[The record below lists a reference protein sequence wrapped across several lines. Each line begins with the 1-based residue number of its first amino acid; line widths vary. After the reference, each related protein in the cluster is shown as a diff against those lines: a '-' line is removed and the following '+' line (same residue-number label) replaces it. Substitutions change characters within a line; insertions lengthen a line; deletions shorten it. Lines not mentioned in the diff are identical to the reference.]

1 MIKERLFTP
10 GPVPLPPQVIR
21 ALGQQIIHH
30 RTPEFTNIF
39 LQTRENLQ
47 RLLNTSRDV
56 LMFASSG
63 TGTMEACIVNFF
75 SRGDKVLAI
84 NAGKFG
90 ERWRDL
96 GLSYGLDVIDYQ
108 IEWGKTY
115 DKERVREI
123 LTDNPDTKGI
133 LVQHSETSTTTLHD
147 LEFLAEMSNSLED
160 CLLVVDGITSV
171 GVYRVFPEEIG
182 IDLLIA
188 GSQKALMLPPGL
200 SVLYYSE
207 KAQRRL
213 DKSDLPKYYFS
224 VKAESKKQAK
234 GQTAYT
240 PAINLIVALN
250 ESLKMILDEGLE
262 NLERRHET
270 LAQMTREA
278 MKELGLRLLSESP
291 SNSATGVF
299 TPEGIDADLFRKEL
313 QKIGVRV
320 AGGQDHL
327 KGKIIRIAH
336 MGYFDYLDMIE
347 VISAIEITLHK
358 MGYKVE
364 LGKGVKRAQEILT
377 NNLQGVA

>member
-10 GPVPLPPQVIR
+10 GPVPLPPQVIK

-39 LQTRENLQ
+39 LQTREKLQ
-47 RLLNTSRDV
+47 KLLNTNRDV

-63 TGTMEACIVNFF
+63 TGAMEASIVNFF
-75 SRGDKVLAI
+75 NEKDKVLVI

-96 GLSYGLDVIDYQ
+96 AKTFGLQVIDYQ

-115 DKERVREI
+115 DKDKVSEFVKN
-123 LTDNPDTKGI
+123 NPDLKGI

-147 LEFLAEMSNSLED
+147 LKFLAEMSASLED

-171 GVYRVFPEEIG
+171 GVYKVFPEEIG
-182 IDLLIA
+182 IDILIT

-200 SVLYYSE
+200 SILYYSE
-207 KAQRRL
+207 KAEKRL
-213 DKSDLPKYYFS
+213 EKSNLPKYYFS
-224 VKAESKKQAK
+224 VKAESKKQGK

-240 PAINLIVALN
+240 PAINLIIALN
-250 ESLKMILDEGLE
+250 ESLNLILEEGLD
-262 NLERRHET
+262 NLEKRHFI
-270 LAQMTREA
+270 LAQMTRQA
-278 MKELGLRLLSESP
+278 MKELGLKLLSESP

-299 TPEGIDADLFRKEL
+299 TPEGIDADKFRKDL
-313 QKIGVRV
+313 LKIGVRV

-327 KGKIIRIAH
+327 KGRIIRIAH

-347 VISAIEITLHK
+347 VISAIEIALYK
-358 MGYKVE
+358 NGYKVD
-364 LGKGVKRAQEILT
+364 LGKGVKKAQEIYINSL
-377 NNLQGVA
+377 